1 MASEAQEPLT
11 AGGLR
16 ERIWSEL
23 VRQNACAYPI
33 PPHGHNPN
41 FKGSRGAA
49 RNLMLHPALVASR
62 IVLVGMEAALQPV
75 REEILAQGKTLIVPH
90 RTKAGAYWRLEGVPK
105 AAAKIPN
112 FSLYGTATN
121 LEGVDACVLASVAV
135 DKHGARLSKGF
146 GFGAHGAP
154 APLETLGVPTLTVA
168 HEIMTLQT
176 LGVEGDSKV
185 AAFATPK
192 ALFVAK

>member
-1 MASEAQEPLT
+1 MESEAVEPFT
-11 AGGLR
+11 AGALR

-41 FKGSRGAA
+41 FKGARGAA
-49 RNLMLHPALVASR
+49 RNLMLHPTLIASR
-62 IVLVGMEAALQPV
+62 VVLVGMEAALQPV
-75 REEILAQGKTLIVPH
+75 REEILARGKTLIVPH

-112 FSLYGTATN
+112 FSLYGTATK
-121 LEGVDACVLASVAV
+121 LEGVEVCVLASVVV

-168 HEIMTLQT
+168 HEIMALEV
-176 LGVEGDSKV
+176 LGVEEDSRV
-185 AAFATPK
+185 AAFAT
-192 ALFVAK
+192 ARGLFVAR

>member
-1 MASEAQEPLT
+1 MEREVSEPLT
-11 AGGLR
+11 AGALR

-41 FKGSRGAA
+41 FKGARGAA
-49 RNLMLHPALVASR
+49 RNLMLHPAILTSR
-62 IVLVGMEAALQPV
+62 VVLVGMEAALQPV
-75 REEILAQGKTLIVPH
+75 REEILTQGKTLVVPH

-112 FSLYGTATN
+112 FSLHGTVTK
-121 LEGVDACVLASVAV
+121 LEGIEVCVLASVAV
-135 DKHGARLSKGF
+135 DTRGMRLSKGF
-146 GFGAHGAP
+146 GFGSRGAP
-154 APLETLGVPTLTVA
+154 VDVPTLTVA
-168 HEIMTLQT
+168 HEIMMLEV
-176 LGVEGDSKV
+176 LGVEADSAV

-192 ALFVAK
+192 GLFAAK